1 MAWRNTNPQ
10 DYAPKSN
17 AIGEALTGFAS
28 VYVPAKIAKD
38 KREAEIA
45 YEKEKADA
53 KAAADA
59 AEKAAAKDAQ
69 DKKDAKIVSIILREQ
84 NLDPKKVVPGVR
96 LDILKDVQI
105 MGKDAISYYGDPNR
119 QFSPEFAYGSSPT
132 LNTTPVVDSTEN
144 NVTPVDDTVAAL
156 EDNSTESKLNLD
168 TETETVFPTIDTE
181 NAPVD
186 SGNNEPVSRY
196 QSVAMTNKQIVDL
209 GEAGRIAAL
218 NDSTV
223 SAEDKKRITNWINAN
238 QSILDKE
245 AEKIPYA
252 DITAD
257 NYIQIAAGFENNTQ
271 LQNGKE
277 LAKKVTDL
285 GEVLVK
291 SSKKPLTLV
300 EVNQLDLSILEG
312 SIAAGGLEE
321 SQAKLFDQ
329 VLKSKYKTMGRELS
343 RLDDADLQGTRDNP
357 LETKEMQLA
366 ADAILKGR
374 KEDFDIKDWDN
385 IKGATLDV
393 AIGTATG
400 QMKSQLEALKKARA
414 NVPAEI
420 ELDTSAGFLISTYQ
434 DEDGAVII
442 ATTAPT
448 KNGQLFDIDRQKVVP
463 TNNNVSS
470 VAIKTLQAQAQTVSQ
485 MNDKVLVPLT
495 ESRRE
500 MATMLQSAEKL
511 ESFIDPSKGGSP
523 EILTTVGGD
532 IQRLIKRI
540 DNEYKALNEM
550 YLKGSSDDE
559 VFSYIDSVSVSEDG
573 VASKASQFEAELLKY
588 AYLYATVSLEQRGA
602 GLSNTDFK
610 NALQIVGPGSDYTT
624 FSNNLRSRSL
634 EGIEKVKGR
643 INDLVGT
650 SAQIKIL
657 DQLDPSK
664 NLSSGYTQSVEQY
677 LEGRGLSHL
686 VEYAT
691 TKATVKNPPPEGGN
705 NNTSKVTPTIGQAL
719 STYKNTPTYADN
731 RDAYSSMLST
741 QGEDAANTYLGILSK
756 IYNVPVD
763 VLRKE
768 FGTQE

>member
-1 MAWRNTNPQ
+1 MAWRNTNPS

-17 AIGEALTGFAS
+17 AVGELLTGFAS
-28 VYVPAKIAKD
+28 VYVPNKLAKD
-38 KREAEIA
+38 KREAEMA

-53 KAAADA
+53 KSAKDAAD
-59 AEKAAAKDAQ
+59 KAAAKDAQ

-105 MGKDAISYYGDPNR
+105 MGKDAISYYGDPNK
-119 QFSPEFAYGSSPT
+119 QFSPEFAYGSSPV
-132 LNTTPVVDSTEN
+132 LSTTPVVDSTEN
-144 NVTPVDDTVAAL
+144 NITQSDDTAAAL
-156 EDNSTESKLNLD
+156 DDSSTDSNLD

-181 NAPVD
+181 NASVGGED
-186 SGNNEPVSRY
+186 KEPVSRY
-196 QSVAMTNKQIVDL
+196 QSVAITNQQIVDL
-209 GEAGRIAAL
+209 EEAGRIAAL

-252 DITAD
+252 DITAT

-291 SSKKPLTLV
+291 SLKKPLTLV
-300 EVNQLDLSILEG
+300 EINQLELEVLEG

-329 VLKSKYKTMGRELS
+329 VIKSKYKKMGRELS
-343 RLDDADLQGTRDNP
+343 RLDDDDLQGTRDNP
-357 LETKEMQLA
+357 QETKEMQLA

-374 KEDFDIKDWDN
+374 KEDFDIKDWDT

-448 KNGQLFDIDRQKVVP
+448 KNGQLFDIDRQRVVP

-532 IQRLIKRI
+532 IQRLINRFN
-540 DNEYKALNEM
+540 NEYKALNEM

-559 VFSYIDSVSVSEDG
+559 VFSYIDSVSVGEDG

-610 NALQIVGPGSDYTT
+610 NALQIVGTGSDYTT

-691 TKATVKNPPPEGGN
+691 TKATVQNPPPGSVEK
-705 NNTSKVTPTIGQAL
+705 NTSKITPTIGQAL
-719 STYKNTPTYADN
+719 STYKNAPTYAEN
-731 RDAYSSMLST
+731 QDAYSGILGS
-741 QGEDAANTYLGILSK
+741 QGEVEANKYLDILSK
-756 IYNVPVD
+756 TYGIPVD

>member
-1 MAWRNTNPQ
+1 MAWRNTNPS

-17 AIGEALTGFAS
+17 AIGDALTGFAS

-38 KREAEIA
+38 KREAEMA
-45 YEKEKADA
+45 YEKEKEDA
-53 KAAADA
+53 KAAKDA
-59 AEKAAAKDAQ
+59 ADKAAAKDAQ

-84 NLDPKKVVPGVR
+84 NLDPTKVKPDVR

-105 MGKDAISYYGDPNR
+105 MGKDAISYYSDPNK
-119 QFSPEFAYGSSPT
+119 QFSPEFVYKVA
-132 LNTTPVVDSTEN
+132 PVVTTETLVDNGLN
-144 NVTPVDDTVAAL
+144 NVTPKDETAAAL
-156 EDNSTESKLNLD
+156 DDSSTDSNLD
-168 TETETVFPTIDTE
+168 IETKDVFPTTE
-181 NAPVD
+181 NAPVGGED
-186 SGNNEPVSRY
+186 KEPVSRY
-196 QSVAMTNKQIVDL
+196 QSVAITTKEIVDL
-209 GEAGRIAAL
+209 GEAGRASAL
-218 NDSTV
+218 KDATMS
-223 SAEDKKRITNWINAN
+223 SEDKQRIKNWVTEN
-238 QSILDKE
+238 QAILDKE
-245 AEKIPYA
+245 AQIIPYA
-252 DITAD
+252 DIKAD
-257 NYIQIAAGFENNTQ
+257 NYMQIAAGFENNPR

-291 SSKKPLTLV
+291 SLKKPLTLV

-312 SIAAGGLEE
+312 SIEAGGLEE
-321 SQAKLFDQ
+321 AQAKLFNQ
-329 VLKSKYKTMGRELS
+329 VIDSKYKEMGRKLS
-343 RLDDADLQGTRDNP
+343 KLDDSGLQGTRDNP
-357 LETKEMQLA
+357 FETTEMQKA

-374 KEDFDIKDWDN
+374 KEVFDIKDWDT

-393 AIGTATG
+393 AIATAKG
-400 QMKSQLEALKKARA
+400 QMKSQLESLKKARA

-420 ELDTSAGFLISTYQ
+420 ELDTSAGFLISTYK
-434 DEDGAVII
+434 DENGDTII

-448 KNGQLFDIDRQKVVP
+448 KNGQLFDIDRQRVVP
-463 TNNNVSS
+463 TTNNVSS

-511 ESFIDPSKGGSP
+511 ESFIDPSKGGSA

-532 IQRLIKRI
+532 MQRLIKRF
-540 DNEYKALNEM
+540 DNEYKALNSM
-550 YLKGSSDDE
+550 YLQGSSDDE
-559 VFSYIDSVSVSEDG
+559 VFSYIDSVSVGEDG

-610 NALQIVGPGSDYTT
+610 NALQIVGTGSDYTT

-634 EGIEKVKGR
+634 EGIEKVRGR
-643 INDLVGT
+643 VNDLVET

-691 TKATVKNPPPEGGN
+691 TKATVQKDLPGDGKNN
-705 NNTSKVTPTIGQAL
+705 SSKITPTIGQAL
-719 STYKNTPTYADN
+719 STYKNAPTYAQN
-731 RDAYSSMLST
+731 LDAYSGILGS
-741 QGEDAANTYLGILSK
+741 QGEAEANKYLDILSK
-756 IYNVPVD
+756 TYNIPVD

>member
-17 AIGEALTGFAS
+17 AIGDALTGFAS

-38 KREAEIA
+38 QREAEIA

-53 KAAADA
+53 KAAAEA

-84 NLDPKKVVPGVR
+84 NLDPTKVKPDVR

-105 MGKDAISYYGDPNR
+105 MGKDAISYYSDPNK
-119 QFSPEFAYGSSPT
+119 QFSPEFVYKVAPAVIT
-132 LNTTPVVDSTEN
+132 ETIVDNGVT
-144 NVTPVDDTVAAL
+144 NVTPKDDTVTAL
-156 EDNSTESKLNLD
+156 EDNSTESTLD
-168 TETETVFPTIDTE
+168 AETKTVFPAIDTE
-181 NAPVD
+181 NTLVD

-196 QSVAMTNKQIVDL
+196 RPVVITNQQIVDL
-209 GEAGRIAAL
+209 EEAGRIAAL

-223 SAEDKKRITNWINAN
+223 SAEDKKRITNWISAN

-300 EVNQLDLSILEG
+300 EVNQLGLEVLEG
-312 SIAAGGLEE
+312 SIAAGDLEE

-329 VLKSKYKTMGRELS
+329 VIKSKYKTMGRELS
-343 RLDDADLQGTRDNP
+343 KLDDDDLQGTRDNP

-448 KNGQLFDIDRQKVVP
+448 KNGQLFDIDRQRVVP

-532 IQRLIKRI
+532 IQRLIQRF

-559 VFSYIDSVSVSEDG
+559 VFSYIDSVSVGEDG

-610 NALQIVGPGSDYTT
+610 NALQIVGTGSDYST

-634 EGIEKVKGR
+634 EGIEKVRGR
-643 INDLVGT
+643 VNDLVGT

-691 TKATVKNPPPEGGN
+691 TKATVQNPPPGIVEKGG
-705 NNTSKVTPTIGQAL
+705 SKITPTIGQAL
-719 STYKNTPTYADN
+719 STYKNTPTYAN
-731 RDAYSSMLST
+731 NQDAYSGILGS
-741 QGEDAANTYLGILSK
+741 QGEVEANKYLDILSK
-756 IYNVPVD
+756 TYNIPVD

>member
-1 MAWRNTNPQ
+1 MAWRNTNPS

-17 AIGEALTGFAS
+17 AIGDALTGFAS

-38 KREAEIA
+38 KREAEMA

-53 KAAADA
+53 KSAKEAAD
-59 AEKAAAKDAQ
+59 KAAAKDAQ

-105 MGKDAISYYGDPNR
+105 MGKDAISYYGDPNK
-119 QFSPEFAYGSSPT
+119 QFSPEFAYGSSPV
-132 LNTTPVVDSTEN
+132 LSTTPVVDSTEN
-144 NVTPVDDTVAAL
+144 NITQSDDTAAAL
-156 EDNSTESKLNLD
+156 DDSSTDSNLD

-181 NAPVD
+181 NASVGGED
-186 SGNNEPVSRY
+186 KEPVSRY
-196 QSVAMTNKQIVDL
+196 QSVAITNQQIVDL
-209 GEAGRIAAL
+209 EEAGRIAAL

-252 DITAD
+252 DITAT

-291 SSKKPLTLV
+291 SLKKPLTLV
-300 EVNQLDLSILEG
+300 EINQLELEVLEG

-329 VLKSKYKTMGRELS
+329 VIKSKYKKMGRELS
-343 RLDDADLQGTRDNP
+343 RLDDDDLQGTRDNP
-357 LETKEMQLA
+357 QETKEMQLA

-374 KEDFDIKDWDN
+374 KEDFDIKDWDT

-448 KNGQLFDIDRQKVVP
+448 KNGQLFDIDRQRVVP

-532 IQRLIKRI
+532 IQRLINRFN
-540 DNEYKALNEM
+540 NEYKALNEM

-559 VFSYIDSVSVSEDG
+559 VFSYIDSVSVGEDG

-610 NALQIVGPGSDYTT
+610 NALQIVGTGSDYTT

-691 TKATVKNPPPEGGN
+691 TKATVQNPPPGSVEK
-705 NNTSKVTPTIGQAL
+705 NTSKITPTIGQAL
-719 STYKNTPTYADN
+719 STYKNAPTYAEN
-731 RDAYSSMLST
+731 QDAYSGILGS
-741 QGEDAANTYLGILSK
+741 QGEVEANKYLDILSK
-756 IYNVPVD
+756 TYDIPVD

>member
-1 MAWRNTNPQ
+1 MAWRNTNPS

-28 VYVPAKIAKD
+28 VYAPAKIAKD

-84 NLDPKKVVPGVR
+84 NLDPTKVKPDVR
-96 LDILKDVQI
+96 IDILKDVQI
-105 MGKDAISYYGDPNR
+105 MGKDAISYYSDPNK
-119 QFSPEFAYGSSPT
+119 QFSPEFVYKVAPA
-132 LNTTPVVDSTEN
+132 VITEN
-144 NVTPVDDTVAAL
+144 LVDNGVNNVIQKDDTAAAL
-156 EDNSTESKLNLD
+156 DDNSIESTLD
-168 TETETVFPTIDTE
+168 TETETVFPTTDTE
-181 NAPVD
+181 NAPVGGED
-186 SGNNEPVSRY
+186 KEPVSRY
-196 QSVAMTNKQIVDL
+196 QSVAITTKEIVDL
-209 GEAGRIAAL
+209 GEAGRVAAL
-218 NDSTV
+218 KDATV
-223 SAEDKKRITNWINAN
+223 SAEDKKRITNWQTAN

-245 AEKIPYA
+245 AQIIPYA

-277 LAKKVTDL
+277 LAKKVTEL

-291 SSKKPLTLV
+291 SLKKPLTLV

-312 SIAAGGLEE
+312 SIEAGGLEE
-321 SQAKLFDQ
+321 AQAKLFNQ
-329 VLKSKYKTMGRELS
+329 VIDSKYNEMGRELS
-343 RLDDADLQGTRDNP
+343 KLDDTGLQGTRDNP
-357 LETKEMQLA
+357 FETTEMQKA

-393 AIGTATG
+393 AIATAKG
-400 QMKSQLEALKKARA
+400 QMKSQLESLKKARA

-434 DEDGAVII
+434 DENGDTII

-448 KNGQLFDIDRQKVVP
+448 KNGQLFDIDRQRVVP
-463 TNNNVSS
+463 TTNNVSS

-511 ESFIDPSKGGSP
+511 ESFIDPSKGGSA

-532 IQRLIKRI
+532 MQRLIKRF
-540 DNEYKALNEM
+540 DNEYKALNSM
-550 YLKGSSDDE
+550 YLQGKTDDE
-559 VFSYIDSVSVSEDG
+559 VFSYIDNVSVGKDG

-610 NALQIVGPGSDYTT
+610 NALQIVGTGSDYTT

-634 EGIEKVKGR
+634 EGIEKVRGR
-643 INDLVGT
+643 VNDLVET

-691 TKATVKNPPPEGGN
+691 TKATVQKDLPGDGEN
-705 NNTSKVTPTIGQAL
+705 NSSKITPTIGQAL
-719 STYKNTPTYADN
+719 STYKNAPIYAQN
-731 RDAYSSMLST
+731 LDAYSGILGSL
-741 QGEDAANTYLGILSK
+741 GEAEANKYLDILSK
-756 IYNVPVD
+756 TYNIPVD

>member
-1 MAWRNTNPQ
+1 MAWRNTNPS

-17 AIGEALTGFAS
+17 AIGDALTGFAS

-38 KREAEIA
+38 KREAEMA
-45 YEKEKADA
+45 YEKEKEDA
-53 KAAADA
+53 KAAKDA
-59 AEKAAAKDAQ
+59 ADKAAPKDAQ

-84 NLDPKKVVPGVR
+84 NLDPTKVKPDVR

-105 MGKDAISYYGDPNR
+105 MGKDAISYYSDPNK
-119 QFSPEFAYGSSPT
+119 QFSPEFVYKVA
-132 LNTTPVVDSTEN
+132 PVVTTETLVDNGLN
-144 NVTPVDDTVAAL
+144 NVTPKDETAAAL
-156 EDNSTESKLNLD
+156 DDSSTDSNLD
-168 TETETVFPTIDTE
+168 IETKDVFPTTE
-181 NAPVD
+181 NAPVGGED
-186 SGNNEPVSRY
+186 KEPVSRY
-196 QSVAMTNKQIVDL
+196 QSVAITTKEIVDL
-209 GEAGRIAAL
+209 GEAGRASAL
-218 NDSTV
+218 KDATMS
-223 SAEDKKRITNWINAN
+223 SEDKQRIKNWVTEN
-238 QSILDKE
+238 QAILDKE
-245 AEKIPYA
+245 AQIIPYA
-252 DITAD
+252 DIKAD
-257 NYIQIAAGFENNTQ
+257 NYMQIAAGFENNPR

-291 SSKKPLTLV
+291 SLKKPLTLV

-312 SIAAGGLEE
+312 SIEAGGLEE
-321 SQAKLFDQ
+321 AQAKLFNQ
-329 VLKSKYKTMGRELS
+329 VIDSKYKEMGRKLS
-343 RLDDADLQGTRDNP
+343 KLDDSGLQGTRDNP
-357 LETKEMQLA
+357 FETTEMQKA

-374 KEDFDIKDWDN
+374 KEVFDIKDWDT

-393 AIGTATG
+393 AIATAKG
-400 QMKSQLEALKKARA
+400 QMKSQLESLKKARA

-420 ELDTSAGFLISTYQ
+420 ELDTSAGFLISTYK
-434 DEDGAVII
+434 DENGDTII

-448 KNGQLFDIDRQKVVP
+448 KNGQLFDIDRQRVVP
-463 TNNNVSS
+463 TTNNVSS

-511 ESFIDPSKGGSP
+511 ESFIDPSKGGSA

-532 IQRLIKRI
+532 MQRLIKRF
-540 DNEYKALNEM
+540 DNEYKALNSM
-550 YLKGSSDDE
+550 YLQGSSDDE
-559 VFSYIDSVSVSEDG
+559 VFSYIDSVSVGEDG

-610 NALQIVGPGSDYTT
+610 NALQIVGTGSDYTT

-634 EGIEKVKGR
+634 EGIEKVRGR
-643 INDLVGT
+643 VNDLVET

-691 TKATVKNPPPEGGN
+691 TKATVQKDLPGDGKNN
-705 NNTSKVTPTIGQAL
+705 SSKITPTIGQAL
-719 STYKNTPTYADN
+719 STYKNAPTYAQN
-731 RDAYSSMLST
+731 LDAYSGILGS
-741 QGEDAANTYLGILSK
+741 QGEAEANKYLDILSK
-756 IYNVPVD
+756 TYNIPVD

>member
-1 MAWRNTNPQ
+1 MAWRNTNPS

-17 AIGEALTGFAS
+17 AIGDALTGFAS

-38 KREAEIA
+38 KREAEMA

-53 KAAADA
+53 KSAKDAAD
-59 AEKAAAKDAQ
+59 KAALKDAQ

-84 NLDPKKVVPGVR
+84 NLDPTKVKPDVR

-105 MGKDAISYYGDPNR
+105 MGKDAISYYSDPNK
-119 QFSPEFAYGSSPT
+119 QFSPEFVYKVA
-132 LNTTPVVDSTEN
+132 PVVTTETLVDNGLN
-144 NVTPVDDTVAAL
+144 NVTPKDETAAAL
-156 EDNSTESKLNLD
+156 DDSSTDSNLD
-168 TETETVFPTIDTE
+168 IETKDVFPTTE
-181 NAPVD
+181 NAPVGGED
-186 SGNNEPVSRY
+186 KEPVSRY
-196 QSVAMTNKQIVDL
+196 QSVAITTKEIVDL
-209 GEAGRIAAL
+209 GEAGRASAL
-218 NDSTV
+218 KDATMS
-223 SAEDKKRITNWINAN
+223 SEDKQRIKNWVTEN
-238 QSILDKE
+238 QAILDKE
-245 AEKIPYA
+245 AQIIPYA
-252 DITAD
+252 DIKAD
-257 NYIQIAAGFENNTQ
+257 NYMQIAAGFENNPR

-291 SSKKPLTLV
+291 SLKKPLTLV

-312 SIAAGGLEE
+312 SIEAGGLEE
-321 SQAKLFDQ
+321 AQAKLFNQ
-329 VLKSKYKTMGRELS
+329 VIDSKYKEMGRKLS
-343 RLDDADLQGTRDNP
+343 KLDDSGLQGTRDNP
-357 LETKEMQLA
+357 FETTEMQKA

-374 KEDFDIKDWDN
+374 KEVFDIKDWDT

-393 AIGTATG
+393 AIATAKG
-400 QMKSQLEALKKARA
+400 QMKSQLESLKKARA

-420 ELDTSAGFLISTYQ
+420 ELDTSAGFLISTYK
-434 DEDGAVII
+434 DENGDTII

-448 KNGQLFDIDRQKVVP
+448 KNGQLFDIDRQRVVP
-463 TNNNVSS
+463 TTNNVSS

-511 ESFIDPSKGGSP
+511 ESFIDPSKGGSA

-532 IQRLIKRI
+532 MQRLIKRF
-540 DNEYKALNEM
+540 DNEYKALNSM
-550 YLKGSSDDE
+550 YLQGSSDDE
-559 VFSYIDSVSVSEDG
+559 VFSYIDSVSVGEDG

-610 NALQIVGPGSDYTT
+610 NALQIVGTGSDYTT

-634 EGIEKVKGR
+634 EGIEKVRGR
-643 INDLVGT
+643 VNDLVET

-691 TKATVKNPPPEGGN
+691 TKATVQKDLPGDGKNN
-705 NNTSKVTPTIGQAL
+705 SSKITPTIGQAL
-719 STYKNTPTYADN
+719 STYKNAPTYAQN
-731 RDAYSSMLST
+731 LDAYSGILGS
-741 QGEDAANTYLGILSK
+741 QGEAEANKYLDILSK
-756 IYNVPVD
+756 TYNIPVD

>member
-1 MAWRNTNPQ
+1 MAWRNTNPS

-17 AIGEALTGFAS
+17 AIGDALTGFAS

-38 KREAEIA
+38 KRESEMA

-105 MGKDAISYYGDPNR
+105 MGKDAISYYGDPQR
-119 QFSPEFAYGSSPT
+119 QFSTVFAYGSSPVV
-132 LNTTPVVDSTEN
+132 NTTPVVDSTEN

-156 EDNSTESKLNLD
+156 DDNSAESKLD
-168 TETETVFPTIDTE
+168 TETETVFPSIDTE

-186 SGNNEPVSRY
+186 SENNEPVSRY
-196 QSVAMTNKQIVDL
+196 QSVAITNQQIVDL
-209 GEAGRIAAL
+209 GEAGRISAL

-223 SAEDKKRITNWINAN
+223 SSEDKKRITNWVTAN

-252 DITAD
+252 EITAE

-271 LQNGKE
+271 LKNGKE

-291 SSKKPLTLV
+291 SLKKPLTLV
-300 EVNQLDLSILEG
+300 QVNQLDLSILEG

-329 VLKSKYKTMGRELS
+329 VIKSKYKKMGRELS
-343 RLDDADLQGTRDNP
+343 RLDDDDLQGTRDNP

-414 NVPAEI
+414 NVPVEI

-434 DEDGAVII
+434 DADGAVII

-463 TNNNVSS
+463 TGNNVSS

-559 VFSYIDSVSVSEDG
+559 VFSYIDSVSVGEDG

-643 INDLVGT
+643 INDLVET

-691 TKATVKNPPPEGGN
+691 TKATIQKDLPGDGEN
-705 NNTSKVTPTIGQAL
+705 NSSKSTTTIGQAL
-719 STYKNTPTYADN
+719 STYKNTPTYAQN
-731 RDAYSSMLST
+731 LDAYSGILGS
-741 QGEDAANTYLGILSK
+741 QGEAEANKYLDILSK
-756 IYNVPVD
+756 TYNIPVD

>member
-1 MAWRNTNPQ
+1 MAWRNTNPSN
-10 DYAPKSN
+10 YAPKSN

-28 VYVPAKIAKD
+28 VYAPAKIAKD

-53 KAAADA
+53 KAAAEA

-84 NLDPKKVVPGVR
+84 NLDPTKVKPDVR

-105 MGKDAISYYGDPNR
+105 MGKDAISYYSDPNK
-119 QFSPEFAYGSSPT
+119 QFSPEFVYKVAPAVIT
-132 LNTTPVVDSTEN
+132 ETIVDNGVT
-144 NVTPVDDTVAAL
+144 NVTPKDDTVTAL
-156 EDNSTESKLNLD
+156 EDNSTESTLD
-168 TETETVFPTIDTE
+168 AETKTVFPAIDTE
-181 NAPVD
+181 NTLVD

-196 QSVAMTNKQIVDL
+196 IPVVITNQQIVDL
-209 GEAGRIAAL
+209 EEAGRIAAL

-223 SAEDKKRITNWINAN
+223 SAEDKKRITNWISAN

-300 EVNQLDLSILEG
+300 EVNQLGLEVLEG
-312 SIAAGGLEE
+312 SIAAGDLEE

-329 VLKSKYKTMGRELS
+329 VIKSKYKTMGRELS
-343 RLDDADLQGTRDNP
+343 KLDDDDLQGTRDNP

-448 KNGQLFDIDRQKVVP
+448 KNGQLFDIDRQRVVP

-532 IQRLIKRI
+532 IQRLIQRF

-559 VFSYIDSVSVSEDG
+559 VFSYIDSVSVGEDG

-610 NALQIVGPGSDYTT
+610 NALQIVGTGSDYST

-634 EGIEKVKGR
+634 EGIEKVRGR
-643 INDLVGT
+643 VNDLVGT

-691 TKATVKNPPPEGGN
+691 TKATVQNPPPGIVEKGG
-705 NNTSKVTPTIGQAL
+705 SKITPTIGQAL
-719 STYKNTPTYADN
+719 STYKNTPTYAN
-731 RDAYSSMLST
+731 NQDAYSGILGS
-741 QGEDAANTYLGILSK
+741 QGEVEANKYLDILSK
-756 IYNVPVD
+756 TYNIPVD

>member
-17 AIGEALTGFAS
+17 AIGDALTGFAS

-38 KREAEIA
+38 QREAEIA

-59 AEKAAAKDAQ
+59 AEKAAAKDLQ

-105 MGKDAISYYGDPNR
+105 MGKDAISYYGDPNK
-119 QFSPEFAYGSSPT
+119 QFSPEFAYGSSPV
-132 LNTTPVVDSTEN
+132 LNTTPVVVSTEN
-144 NVTPVDDTVAAL
+144 NVPPKDDTATAL
-156 EDNSTESKLNLD
+156 EDNSTGSTLD
-168 TETETVFPTIDTE
+168 AETETVFPTIDTE
-181 NAPVD
+181 NATVD

-196 QSVAMTNKQIVDL
+196 RSVVITNQQIVDL
-209 GEAGRIAAL
+209 EEAGRIAAL

-223 SAEDKKRITNWINAN
+223 SAEDKKRITNWISAN

-329 VLKSKYKTMGRELS
+329 VIKSKYKTMGRELS
-343 RLDDADLQGTRDNP
+343 KLDDDDLQGTRDNP

-532 IQRLIKRI
+532 IQRLIKRF

-559 VFSYIDSVSVSEDG
+559 VFSYIDSVSVGEDG

-610 NALQIVGPGSDYTT
+610 NALQIVGTGSDYST

-634 EGIEKVKGR
+634 EGIEKVRGR
-643 INDLVGT
+643 VNDLVET

-691 TKATVKNPPPEGGN
+691 TKATVQNPPPGIVEKGG
-705 NNTSKVTPTIGQAL
+705 SKITPTIGQAL
-719 STYKNTPTYADN
+719 SSYKNTPTYAKN
-731 RDAYSSMLST
+731 QDAYSGILGS
-741 QGEDAANTYLGILSK
+741 QGEVEANKYLDILSK
-756 IYNVPVD
+756 TYKIPVD